1 MFISRSVSAQASV
14 VATIIHSERIEE
26 LKRHISAL
34 SCGGADT
41 TVLKRLAII
50 CVESTVEETLSSPSS
65 PTANNLPSSPSPLIP
80 SRSVSSLH
88 SDMWETNRLFEQ
100 FFNALNA
107 YLEPSRVRPSSNYLR
122 NTFKHS
128 DKHSRRKNYHMDLL

>member
-14 VATIIHSERIEE
+14 VATTTHSERMEE

-41 TVLKRLAII
+41 TVLKRLVII

-65 PTANNLPSSPSPLIP
+65 PTTNNLPSPSPLIP
-80 SRSVSSLH
+80 YRSVSSLH

-122 NTFKHS
+122 NTFQTE
-128 DKHSRRKNYHMDLL
+128 